1 VIFALPAGRCG
12 LAEAARILGF
22 LASES
27 ARQCGPCRFGLPAIA
42 NDFTQLA
49 NGRPDG
55 DVLERLQRRLGT
67 IGGRG
72 ACRHPN
78 GAVRM
83 AASALAAFA
92 PDASTH
98 AAGHPCV
105 EAR

>member
-1 VIFALPAGRCG
+1 
-12 LAEAARILGF
+12 
-22 LASES
+22 
-27 ARQCGPCRFGLPAIA
+27 
-42 NDFTQLA
+42 
-49 NGRPDG
+49 
-55 DVLERLQRRLGT
+55 VLERLHRRLGS
-67 IGGRG
+67 IAGRG
-72 ACRHPN
+72 ACRHPD